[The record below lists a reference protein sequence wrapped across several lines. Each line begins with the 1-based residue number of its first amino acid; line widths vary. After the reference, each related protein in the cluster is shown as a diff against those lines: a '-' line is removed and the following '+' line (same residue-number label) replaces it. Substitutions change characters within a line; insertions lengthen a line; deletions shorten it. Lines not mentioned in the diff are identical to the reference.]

1 MGTRINAL
9 FAHNLSGYRDHEITT
24 SQLAASLPAALAVD
38 DYWRIN
44 DPHYLPHPLT
54 EWRAD
59 PVSAAEPDLQRYT
72 APGSLY
78 LTVTQHAAKIRTGG
92 RWAGFMSIASLRAV
106 HLNALKA
113 IAKSLGADTLALF
126 PDSCELNDF
135 FWANRTYW
143 DCILLLEQMWG
154 PPQGSIEDIDLRTNI
169 FRVWFLDV
177 A

>member
-9 FAHNLSGYRDHEITT
+9 FEHKLSDYRNCDTT
-24 SQLAASLPAALAVD
+24 MRQLAVSLRAALAVE

-44 DPHYLPHPLT
+44 DPHYLSGPLD
-54 EWRAD
+54 EWHANQ
-59 PVSAAEPDLQRYT
+59 VSAAEHGLRHYT

-92 RWAGFMSIASLRAV
+92 RWTGFMSIAQLRAV
-106 HLNALKA
+106 HLTALKA
-113 IAKSLGADTLALF
+113 VAKSLGADSLALF
-126 PDSCELNDF
+126 PDSCELNDY
-135 FWANRTYW
+135 FWANHTYW

-154 PPQGSIEDIDLRTNI
+154 PPQRSIEGIDLKTDI

-177 A
+177 T